1 MIPKIIHYCWFGG
14 KEKPKLF
21 KKCYKSWKKYCPDYE
36 IIEWNESNFDLNCC
50 QYVKEAYEA
59 KKWAFVSDYVRVWAL
74 HNYGGVYLD
83 TDVEVTKNI
92 DGFLCHSAFTGFES
106 EKYPFTAVFGC
117 EKKHSITEK
126 VMRSYLDRK
135 FKLDDNSYDMM
146 TNTELVT
153 SILVKEYKVAL
164 NNQTQAFDD
173 GLVIYSNDFFC
184 PKNCVDFSMNITSNT
199 HAIHWFNASWFSND
213 DIQKRRAI
221 LKRSRENKRREKLD
235 MIKHIPNKVLQNI
248 IGNTLYEKL
257 KKAIKKG
264 YID

>member
-14 KEKPKLF
+14 NEKPKLF

-74 HNYGGVYLD
+74 HNYGGIYLD
-83 TDVEVTKNI
+83 TDVEVTKNL

-126 VMRSYLDRK
+126 VMKSYLDRK

-153 SILVKEYKVAL
+153 SILVKEYKVLL
-164 NNQTQAFDD
+164 NNQTQIFDD
-173 GLVIYSNDFFC
+173 GLVIYSNDYFC
-184 PKNCVDFSMNITSNT
+184 PRDYQNLSLNITANT
-199 HAIHWFNASWFSND
+199 HAIHWFSASWHTEEENKNHKKL
-213 DIQKRRAI
+213 IQKI
-221 LKRSRENKRREKLD
+221 KRLERIDFL
-235 MIKHIPNKVLQNI
+235 KHIPNMAAKKI
-248 IGNTLYEKL
+248 IGDSLYNK
-257 KKAIKKG
+257 IKKKIKG
-264 YID
+264 DFNA